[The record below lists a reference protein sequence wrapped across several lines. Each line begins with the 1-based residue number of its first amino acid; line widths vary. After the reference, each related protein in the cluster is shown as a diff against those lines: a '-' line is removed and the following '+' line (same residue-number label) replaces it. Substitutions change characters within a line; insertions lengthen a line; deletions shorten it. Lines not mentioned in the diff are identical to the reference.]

1 MYELLIAVIPSAL
14 TSLVTVLVMK
24 NKNKTN
30 LELAEKDHKREIE
43 KYKVELEKQLS
54 EHNHALELRDKEH
67 QYEMEKI
74 EHQAR
79 IESKSSN
86 DNQMTEMVMKLFSGE
101 IDMSKME
108 ELAKQAER
116 STFNQ
121 PPKKPNRRK

>member
-14 TSLVTVLVMK
+14 TSVVTVLVMK

-30 LELAEKDHKREIE
+30 LLLAEKDHIKEIG
-43 KYKVELEKQLS
+43 KYKIELEKQVA
-54 EHNHALELRDKEH
+54 EHNHALELKDKEH

-74 EHQAR
+74 ERQAS
-79 IESKSSN
+79 IESKSNN

-121 PPKKPNRRK
+121 SKRRK